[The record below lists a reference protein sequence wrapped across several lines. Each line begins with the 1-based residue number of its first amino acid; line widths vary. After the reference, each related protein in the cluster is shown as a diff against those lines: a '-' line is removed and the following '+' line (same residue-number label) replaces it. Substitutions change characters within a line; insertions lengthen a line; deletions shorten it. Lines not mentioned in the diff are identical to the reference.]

1 MNEMQREIIECALAD
16 GFTYKQDD
24 TLEVLRALPD
34 WTQFNSGKDM
44 GEWWIKV
51 TGNTTEKGRIFGQ
64 TIRRVTDEDMKQ
76 WRRDK
81 KIDEI
86 LPNP

>member
-1 MNEMQREIIECALAD
+1 MTEIQREIIECAVAD

-24 TLEVLRALPD
+24 TLEVLRA
-34 WTQFNSGKDM
+34 QFNSGKDM

-64 TIRRVTDEDMKQ
+64 TIRRVTDEDIKQ

>member
-1 MNEMQREIIECALAD
+1 MNKLDNEIIDCAVTD
-16 GFTYKQDD
+16 GFTYKQND
-24 TLEVLRALPD
+24 TLEVLRA
-34 WTQFNSGKDM
+34 QFHSGKDM

-51 TGNTTEKGRIFGQ
+51 TSNTTEKGRIFGQ
-64 TIRRVTDEDMKQ
+64 NIRRVTDEDMKQ